1 MNLAIMNNI
10 SDLRTE
16 HVAARINMAKIK
28 NALSAIG
35 DLSVFGETA
44 EVVTPDKNDRFTLKK
59 NWRASVAFARFS
71 ALFYCFVD
79 VDNLLLL
86 IS

>member
-35 DLSVFGETA
+35 ER
-44 EVVTPDKNDRFTLKK
+44 P
-59 NWRASVAFARFS
+59 
-71 ALFYCFVD
+71 
-79 VDNLLLL
+79 LLLL
-86 IS
+86 GLVLYFIVLLTLIIFYY